1 MTATIRVLDERPE
14 VRQSFAVITAL
25 AGDRWSLRTDDGE
38 TASAA
43 RALSCLVEPC
53 LGDRVLVALGSGE
66 SYVLAVL
73 QRRDVEGVE
82 LSAPGNLTVRV
93 ADGAF
98 RVAARDGVELASAKD
113 LTLAA
118 ARLMVHAAEGNVAVR
133 TLALV
138 GERLHADL
146 GAVRTVARTVDS
158 LLDRFTQ
165 RVKRSYRFVEEVDTL
180 QAETVDQ
187 TVRETW
193 HLRARH
199 ALTHT
204 EKLVKVDSEQI
215 QLG

>member
-14 VRQSFAVITAL
+14 VRQAFATITAL
-25 AGDRWSLRTDDGE
+25 AGDRWSLRTDDGV

-73 QRRDVEGVE
+73 QRDAEGVE
-82 LSAPGNLTVRV
+82 LSAPGNVTVRV

-138 GERLHADL
+138 GEKLHADL

-180 QAETVDQ
+180 QAEAVDQ

>member
-1 MTATIRVLDERPE
+1 MTAAIRVLDERPE
-14 VRQSFAVITAL
+14 VRQSYATITGL
-25 AGDRWSLRTDDGE
+25 AGDRWSLRTDEGV

-43 RALSCLVEPC
+43 RALSCLVDPC

-73 QRRDVEGVE
+73 QRPGADGVE
-82 LSAPGNLTVRV
+82 LSAPGDLTVRV
-93 ADGAF
+93 PEGAF
-98 RVAARDGVELASAKD
+98 RVAAREGVELASASE
-113 LTLAA
+113 LTLTA
-118 ARLMVHAAEGNVAVR
+118 ARVALRAEEGSVAVR
-133 TLALV
+133 ALTMV

-146 GAVRTVARTVDS
+146 GAVKTIARTVDS

-180 QAETVDQ
+180 QAESVDQ

>member
-1 MTATIRVLDERPE
+1 MTAAIRVLEERPE
-14 VRQSFAVITAL
+14 VRQAYATITGL
-25 AGDRWSLRTDDGE
+25 AGDRWCLRTDDGE

-43 RALSCLVEPC
+43 RALSCLVDPRR
-53 LGDRVLVALGSGE
+53 GDRVLVALGSGE

-73 QRRDVEGVE
+73 HRPASEGVE
-82 LSAPGNLTVRV
+82 LSAPGDLTVRV
-93 ADGAF
+93 PDGAF
-98 RVAARDGVELASAKD
+98 RVAARSGLELATGAD
-113 LTLAA
+113 LSLTA
-118 ARLMVHAAEGNVAVR
+118 ARVALSAAEGSVAVR
-133 TLALV
+133 ALSV
-138 GERLHADL
+138 LGERLHADL
-146 GAVRTVARTVDS
+146 GAVKTVARTVDS

-180 QAETVDQ
+180 QADSVDQ

>member
-14 VRQSFAVITAL
+14 VRQAFATITAL
-25 AGDRWSLRTDDGE
+25 AGDRWSLRTDDGV

-73 QRRDVEGVE
+73 QRDAEGVE
-82 LSAPGNLTVRV
+82 LSAPGNVTVRV

-138 GERLHADL
+138 GEKLHADL

>member
-1 MTATIRVLDERPE
+1 MTAAIRVLDERPE
-14 VRQSFAVITAL
+14 VRQSYATITGI
-25 AGDRWSLRTDDGE
+25 AGDRWSLRTDEGE

-73 QRRDVEGVE
+73 HRPDVAGVE
-82 LSAPGNLTVRV
+82 LSAPGDLTLRA
-93 ADGAF
+93 ADGAV
-98 RVAARDGVELASAKD
+98 RVAARDGVELATARD
-113 LTLAA
+113 ITLTA
-118 ARLMVHAAEGNVAVR
+118 ARIALSAAEGSVAVR
-133 TLALV
+133 ALAVV

-146 GAVRTVARTVDS
+146 GAVKTIARSVDS
-158 LLDRFTQ
+158 LLERFTQ

-180 QAETVDQ
+180 QAESVDH